1 MDIKKALLGAASVL
15 ALTAAAGQPAEAA
28 TTADPSEE
36 SASKVT
42 TTEADLLFELL
53 SRTQGSLSA
62 DSIEDALPKMF
73 ANASLEKIE
82 RLPALYRDV
91 ISLGVNPETVERLR
105 EVLTR
110 LVSTFV
116 AEEALQRS
124 VIEQLGLAQASI
136 TLAQNRMLC
145 STDPS
150 SPNYDP
156 NCPPLGTPGAPGTP
170 GHLGGGPGS

>member
-1 MDIKKALLGAASVL
+1 MDIKKALLRAASVL

-36 SASKVT
+36 SASKVA
-42 TTEADLLFELL
+42 TTEAGLLFELL

-73 ANASLEKIE
+73 ANASLGEIE

-136 TLAQNRMLC
+136 TLAQNRKLC

-150 SPNYDP
+150 SPDYDP
-156 NCPPLGTPGAPGTP
+156 NCPPTPSAPGTP